1 MTIISSCNQLVTLPL
16 QGICQGGQPI
26 MSYNFGARNYDRVR
40 EVFRLL
46 LRTTLTVT
54 VTAFL
59 VVFLFP
65 EPLAL
70 IFNDDRELVALV
82 GKVMP
87 IFFAG
92 IWAFGAQMACQ
103 VAFMAMGQARTSLFL
118 ALLRKVILLV
128 PLAILLPMIAQDVM
142 GIYVAEPV
150 ADILASATTL
160 TLFLHRRKTL
170 LPQGGP
176 GRKEDI

>member
-1 MTIISSCNQLVTLPL
+1 
-16 QGICQGGQPI
+16 
-26 MSYNFGARNYDRVR
+26 
-40 EVFRLL
+40 
-46 LRTTLTVT
+46 
-54 VTAFL
+54 
-59 VVFLFP
+59 
-65 EPLAL
+65 
-70 IFNDDRELVALV
+70 
-82 GKVMP
+82 
-87 IFFAG
+87 
-92 IWAFGAQMACQ
+92 MACQ

-170 LPQGGP
+170 LPQGGA

>member
-1 MTIISSCNQLVTLPL
+1 
-16 QGICQGGQPI
+16 
-26 MSYNFGARNYDRVR
+26 
-40 EVFRLL
+40 
-46 LRTTLTVT
+46 
-54 VTAFL
+54 
-59 VVFLFP
+59 
-65 EPLAL
+65 
-70 IFNDDRELVALV
+70 
-82 GKVMP
+82 MP

-92 IWAFGAQMACQ
+92 IWAFGAQMTCQ